1 MKYAYEGADKEEI
14 ISSYKIVGENIIVNF
29 LDGSSIKIP
38 LTLMGEQEVQNEMLK
53 QAKDRN
59 DSDTYKRVI
68 NGGKAQLLAIL
79 LNCLTILLNTTS
91 DNTPTLKLLLTCA
104 SACCIALCGKNYLD
118 SEKESK
124 DIEKYDI
131 YLKIKPRLDRLNNS
145 NLFNGGK
152 ELNINTLDNFSL
164 EDIKQIKENLKRVEY
179 FSRYRNSDFV
189 KKR

>member
-38 LTLMGEQEVQNEMLK
+38 LALMGEQEVQNEMLK

-79 LNCLTILLNTTS
+79 LNCLTILLNTTN
-91 DNTPTLKLLLTCA
+91 DNMPTLKLLLTCA

-152 ELNINTLDNFSL
+152 EPNINTLDSFSL